1 MTLYLDTSSL
11 VKLYVEEDGSADVRA
26 LVGRAE
32 VVATSVVAFAETRAT
47 LARLRRSKFLTPAR
61 FAEAK
66 RRFTDD
72 WPAFLS
78 IDVTDDLART
88 AGDLAEKHAVRG
100 FDSIHLATFV
110 QVLGRCPDD
119 DVRFSSYDQQM
130 VAAARKLG
138 A

>member
-26 LVGRAE
+26 LVDRAD
-32 VVATSVVAFAETRAT
+32 VVATSVVAFAEARAT
-47 LARLRRSKFLTPAR
+47 LARLRRGKFLTPAR
-61 FAEAK
+61 YAEAK
-66 RRFTDD
+66 RRFIED
-72 WPAFLS
+72 WPALLS
-78 IDVTDDLART
+78 LDVTDQLARA
-88 AGDLAEKHAVRG
+88 AGDLAERHGVRG

-110 QVLGRCPDD
+110 HVLERRSHD
-119 DVRFSSYDQQM
+119 DVHFSSYDQQM